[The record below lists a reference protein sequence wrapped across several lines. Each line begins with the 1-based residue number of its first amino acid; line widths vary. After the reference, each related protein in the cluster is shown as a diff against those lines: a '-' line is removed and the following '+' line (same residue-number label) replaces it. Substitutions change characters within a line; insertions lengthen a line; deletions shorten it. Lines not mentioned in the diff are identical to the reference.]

1 MTLFKFLFLLFFSF
15 FVWGCAERKKQL
27 KVDTAENLRKELKQV
42 ENEKIVP
49 SANVSELERE
59 VNNGGL
65 SQYFFNSSGQN
76 CFETLR
82 MLQRT
87 GKTKTAAILETAIKA
102 INPNNL
108 SENEF
113 IEKLRR
119 RQVIELDDDKVNS
132 KLDSL
137 DNEFY
142 KYPDGDL

>member
-1 MTLFKFLFLLFFSF
+1 MTLFKFSLILFFSF
-15 FVWGCAERKKQL
+15 SVLGCAEREKQL
-27 KVDTAENLRKELKQV
+27 KVDTADNLRKELKHV
-42 ENEKIVP
+42 ENEKVVP
-49 SANVSELERE
+49 SANVSELESE

-82 MLQRT
+82 MLKRT
-87 GKTKTAAILETAIKA
+87 GKIKTAAILEAAIKT

-108 SENEF
+108 PENEL

-119 RQVIELDDDKVNS
+119 RQVIELDDDKVNA